1 MKKSLLAM
9 AVAGAVAAVP
19 SAQAVTTLY
28 GQVGQTLSE
37 VDSVISYTGYDDFAS
52 PIVNANG
59 VATYEAGRIY
69 SATRVH
75 DNVTK
80 LGVKG
85 SEDLGNGLTAVY
97 QIEYGLELNNRET
110 EATEAQTGL
119 TSAET
124 DDDFN
129 GQTVNTHNLNQRNTF
144 VGLKGGF
151 GTALI
156 GRHDTPAKIA
166 LGKVAYAILGS
177 GSGHSMNHAVHVG
190 FASGIRANNVLA
202 YISPNLNGFTFAL
215 ATVAGEQEDVSGSN
229 ADVADNFFDG
239 ISAALMYSN
248 GPLYAA
254 LGYTGLSGEVTDNT
268 ITNTA
273 GGTDF
278 EDVSV
283 VGLALKYAPGP
294 WEVGYL
300 FENSDAGA
308 VLDVDRHFLY
318 GAYAFGSNKVY
329 LHLGMA
335 DGDWGQDIGVNGA
348 TVTAFSQE
356 RTAYGVAF
364 QHKFSKRTSAWLGYT
379 ANDNDFD
386 FNSNYLT
393 SLGYTGANFNIYNG
407 SILSFGLV
415 HKF

>member
-37 VDSVISYTGYDDFAS
+37 VNGVTSYNALDFTLDSVT
-52 PIVNANG
+52 NG
-59 VATYEAGRIY
+59 VATFTAGSDV

-97 QIEYGLELNNRET
+97 QIEYGLGLNNSET
-110 EATEAQTGL
+110 RATSATTGN

-124 DDDFN
+124 ATLN
-129 GQTVNTHNLNQRNTF
+129 GQTVRAHNLNQRNTF

-177 GSGHSMNHAVHVG
+177 GSGHSMNHDVHVG
-190 FASGIRANNVLA
+190 FTSGIRANNVLA

-254 LGYTGLSGEVTDNT
+254 LGYTGLSGEVSNTT

-300 FENSDAGA
+300 FENSDSGA

-393 SLGYTGANFNIYNG
+393 SLGYTGANFNTNDG